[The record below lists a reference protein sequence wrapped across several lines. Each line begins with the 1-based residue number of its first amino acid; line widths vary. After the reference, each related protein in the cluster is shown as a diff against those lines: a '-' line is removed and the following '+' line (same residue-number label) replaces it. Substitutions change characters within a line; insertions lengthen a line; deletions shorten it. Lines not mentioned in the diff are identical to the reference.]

1 MRLILILFL
10 VNIGSSTLFCQI
22 NDNFGDGDFTNNPT
36 WVDVN
41 NHFKINEDLL
51 LQLDAP
57 DGGSSFI
64 YTENNLGDSIRWS
77 SYCLMDF
84 APSGSNIL
92 RVILAADDF
101 DAFANNSLY
110 FEIGE
115 TGSEDALNLYETR
128 DGNTTLLASG
138 TMGALGNDPAEF
150 KFILEKSAE
159 DLWTLIVD
167 YGQSGNQLEWEMVMD
182 IPWLSQ
188 SVMFGY
194 YMEYTSTRIDKFFF
208 DDVLVEELLPD
219 SEPPTITSV
228 RSLSSSQIEVR
239 FSEPMDVTTLAD
251 LSNYNISPDLGNPT
265 SVDFDVNNTG
275 LCFLNFNP
283 ALSSGI
289 NYTLSIT
296 GVNDVAGNSVVED
309 QFELRLLAAAGA
321 GDIVVNEILFNPTTG
336 GFDYVEIYNNSDK
349 FIDLSTL
356 TIANIQKDS
365 YKPLEVTGEIL
376 PGEYYVVMEEPE
388 WLEDNYT
395 VQDPERILVSDIP
408 LFNDSDGNVAILSL
422 QENGQ
427 TITVDSVDYF
437 EEWHYV
443 LLDDEEGVSL
453 ERLSFSG
460 DSNDPSNWHSASGS
474 IGFGTPGYKNS
485 QFLADSDLENVIEL
499 DQTVFSPNQ
508 DGDGDQLIMRY
519 QLDKNGYLATIK
531 IYNDR
536 GFLVKEIE
544 DNTLI
549 GTEGFL
555 TWDGTKNDSQN
566 ASVGIYLI
574 GYELFHPDGDVFS
587 GKLSCVLADFLGR

>member
-1 MRLILILFL
+1 MRLIFILFL
-10 VNIGSSTLFCQI
+10 VNLGSSTLFCQI
-22 NDNFGDGDFTNNPT
+22 NDNFSDGNYTDNPT

-41 NHFKINEDLL
+41 NHFKVNEDFL

-57 DGGSSFI
+57 DAGSSFI
-64 YTENNLGDSIRWS
+64 YTENSLEDSIRWS

-84 APSGSNIL
+84 APSASNIL
-92 RVILAADDF
+92 RIILAADDF

-115 TGSEDALNLYETR
+115 SGSDDALNLYETR
-128 DGNTTLLASG
+128 DGITNLLASG
-138 TMGALGNDPAEF
+138 TMAALGGDPAEF

-159 DLWTLIVD
+159 NLWTLIVD
-167 YGQSGNQLEWEMVMD
+167 YGQSGNQLEWEMSMD
-182 IPWLSQ
+182 IPWLDQ

-208 DDVLVEELLPD
+208 DDILVEELLPD
-219 SEPPTITSV
+219 SEPPTITSAT
-228 RSLSSSQIEVR
+228 SLNSSQIEVR
-239 FSEPMDVTTLAD
+239 FSEPMDVSTLTD
-251 LSNYNISPDLGNPT
+251 LSNYNISPDLGNPV

-275 LCFLNFNP
+275 LCILNFDP
-283 ALSSGI
+283 ALSSDI
-289 NYTLSIT
+289 NYTLTIN
-296 GVNDVAGNSVVED
+296 GVNDVAGNTVTES
-309 QFELRLLAAAGA
+309 QFELRLLAAADV
-321 GDIVVNEILFNPTTG
+321 GDLVVNEILFNPTTG
-336 GFDYVEIYNNSDK
+336 GFDYVEIYNNSEK

-356 TIANIQKDS
+356 TIANIQRDS

-376 PGEYYVVMEEPE
+376 PGEYYVIMEEPD
-388 WLEDNYT
+388 WLIDNYI
-395 VQDPERILVSDIP
+395 VQDPDRILVSDIP
-408 LFNDSDGNVAILSL
+408 LFNDSDGNVAIISL
-422 QENGQ
+422 QENGLEV
-427 TITVDSVDYF
+427 IVDSVDYS
-437 EEWHYV
+437 EEWHYI

-460 DSNDPSNWHSASGS
+460 ESNNPSNWHSASGNV
-474 IGFGTPGYKNS
+474 GFGTPGYQNS
-485 QFLADSDLENVIEL
+485 QFLADAGVANVMEL

-508 DGDGDQLIMRY
+508 DGDGDQLVMKY
-519 QLDKNGYLATIK
+519 NLDKNGYLATIK
-531 IYNDR
+531 VFNDR

-555 TWDGTKNDSQN
+555 TWDGTKNDTQN

-574 GYELFHPDGDVFS
+574 VYELFHPDGDIFT